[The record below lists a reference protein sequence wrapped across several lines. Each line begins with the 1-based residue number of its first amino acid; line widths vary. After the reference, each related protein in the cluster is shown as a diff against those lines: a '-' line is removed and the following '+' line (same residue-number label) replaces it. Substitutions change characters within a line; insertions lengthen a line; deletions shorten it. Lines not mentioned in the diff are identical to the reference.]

1 MQAFEMTGSDG
12 VRRSVEGKVFYRGDK
27 PHEFRVYR
35 IYGDITSGEAI
46 AELAQAIALKF
57 QVDNVIIS
65 A

>member
-1 MQAFEMTGSDG
+1 MQTFTTIGSDG
-12 VRRSVEGKVFYRGDK
+12 VFRTIEGKVFYRDDK

-35 IYGDITSGEAI
+35 IYGDVTSAEAI